1 MKNKQKSYNVWDW
14 IVTKTGEVRQI
25 THDDMMDLKGEDIE
39 RLANDNELPVDAI
52 MKKIRGIADKHAGV
66 EKERETLNNYTQLPL
81 DNTETPRYSQYTVLK
96 AMKEH
101 ADKQTSE
108 LKQQKDELLE
118 ALTKGRDMCDMLR
131 FPTEEELKL
140 FSKMATEL
148 IQKLSNN
155 DK

>member
-1 MKNKQKSYNVWDW
+1 MKPYNCNCLY
-14 IVTKTGEVRQI
+14 EVQVR
-25 THDDMMDLKGEDIE
+25 
-39 RLANDNELPVDAI
+39 A
-52 MKKIRGIADKHAGV
+52 
-66 EKERETLNNYTQLPL
+66 
-81 DNTETPRYSQYTVLK
+81 
-96 AMKEH
+96 
-101 ADKQTSE
+101 